1 MAERDIFVTDID
13 FDRLNGLV
21 AGARRSRMNQE
32 HVDQLADELERAHIV
47 SPDEIP
53 PDVVTMN
60 SRVELRDLD
69 TGDTMVFVLV
79 FPTEAN
85 VDQQRISVLAPLGT
99 AVLGYRA
106 GAVIEWQ
113 VPARTRRLRIER
125 VLFQPEAASSAEH
138 AGGSSGR

>member
-1 MAERDIFVTDID
+1 MAERDIFVTDTD

-32 HVDQLADELERAHIV
+32 HVDRLAEELDRARIV
-47 SPDEIP
+47 SPEEIP

-60 SRVELRDLD
+60 SRIQLRDLD
-69 TGDTMVFVLV
+69 TNDAMEFVLV

-85 VDQQRISVLAPLGT
+85 VDEQRISVLAPLGT

-106 GAVIEWQ
+106 GSIIEWQ

-125 VLFQPEAASSAEH
+125 VLYQPEAAASAGH
-138 AGGSSGR
+138 AR

>member
-1 MAERDIFVTDID
+1 MAERDIFVTDTD

-32 HVDQLADELERAHIV
+32 HVDRLAEELDRARIV
-47 SPDEIP
+47 SPEEIP

-60 SRVELRDLD
+60 SRIQLRDLD
-69 TGDTMVFVLV
+69 TNDAMEFVLV

-85 VDQQRISVLAPLGT
+85 VDEQRISVLAPLGT

-106 GAVIEWQ
+106 GSVIEWQ

-125 VLFQPEAASSAEH
+125 VLYQPEAAASAGH
-138 AGGSSGR
+138 AR

>member
-1 MAERDIFVTDID
+1 MAERDIFVTDTD

-32 HVDQLADELERAHIV
+32 HVDRLAEELDRARIV
-47 SPDEIP
+47 SPEEIP

-60 SRVELRDLD
+60 SRIQLRDLD
-69 TGDTMVFVLV
+69 TNDSMEFVLV

-85 VDQQRISVLAPLGT
+85 VDEHRISVLAPLGT

-106 GAVIEWQ
+106 GSVIEWQ

-125 VLFQPEAASSAEH
+125 VLYQPEAAASAEH
-138 AGGSSGR
+138 AR